1 MEQVN
6 QAALSM
12 MQMVTAGKSQR
23 TESGNRTGKD
33 ENAKDFGAMLRD
45 RQTADKTAG
54 TAQDTVKAADTAE
67 TAPSVDPD
75 GLEQQMLLAAMALA
89 QSPVVILQ
97 DVQPDVQPEVQENI
111 AAAELVPLQTE
122 QTPQQSMAP
131 TLDAET
137 ETLAAQETPAAQEAP
152 QLQAVET
159 AQDAPRTEA
168 GKTDSGESR
177 GSELPMEEL
186 HAESR
191 TEQADVEPQPVFR
204 DIKAVPVKVGE
215 VYQAEPTVENT
226 VELKDLGD
234 TLTKAIDRG
243 ENRLELQL
251 QPAELGRIRVEMRWS
266 DEGALH
272 VLLHAES
279 TRTQS
284 LLEKDMAGLQSLLSR
299 ETQQEVKVELPRQ
312 QEAPRQSF
320 DDGRQNGGQQ
330 HHQQEQRQ
338 SSRHNGQDFLHQLRL
353 GLIPA
358 EEVS

>member
-1 MEQVN
+1 MEQMN
-6 QAALSM
+6 QAVLSM

-23 TESGNRTGKD
+23 TETGNRTGKD

-54 TAQDTVKAADTAE
+54 TAQGTVKAADTAE
-67 TAPSVDPD
+67 TGPTVDPD

-89 QSPVVILQ
+89 QNPIVILQ
-97 DVQPDVQPEVQENI
+97 DVQPEVQENGTTV
-111 AAAELVPLQTE
+111 ELTPLQTE
-122 QTPQQSMAP
+122 QVPQQSMAP
-131 TLDAET
+131 VLET
-137 ETLAAQETPAAQEAP
+137 EPEAP
-152 QLQAVET
+152 QLQTVET
-159 AQDAPRTEA
+159 AQTAPQTET
-168 GKTDSGESR
+168 GKADSGESR

-215 VYQAEPTVENT
+215 VYQAEPTVENG

-234 TLTKAIDRG
+234 TLTRAIDRG

-272 VLLHAES
+272 VVLHAES
-279 TRTQS
+279 TRTQN
-284 LLEKDMAGLQSLLSR
+284 LLEKDMAGLQSLLGR
-299 ETQQEVKVELPRQ
+299 ETQQEVKVELPRE
-312 QEAPRQSF
+312 QEAPRQNF

-338 SSRHNGQDFLHQLRL
+338 SSRHSGQDFLHQLRL

>member
-1 MEQVN
+1 MEQMN
-6 QAALSM
+6 QAVLSM

-23 TESGNRTGKD
+23 TETGNRTGKD
-33 ENAKDFGAMLRD
+33 ENAKDFGAMLRN

-54 TAQDTVKAADTAE
+54 TAQNTVKAADTAE
-67 TAPSVDPD
+67 TEPTVNMD

-89 QSPVVILQ
+89 QNPVVILQ
-97 DVQPDVQPEVQENI
+97 DVQPEVQESG
-111 AAAELVPLQTE
+111 AAMELVPLQTE
-122 QTPQQSMAP
+122 QAPQQSMAP
-131 TLDAET
+131 VLET
-137 ETLAAQETPAAQEAP
+137 EPEVP

-159 AQDAPRTEA
+159 AQTAPQTEA
-168 GKTDSGESR
+168 GKADSGESR

-215 VYQAEPTVENT
+215 VYQAEPTVENG

-234 TLTKAIDRG
+234 TLTQAIDRG

-272 VLLHAES
+272 VILHAES

-284 LLEKDMAGLQSLLSR
+284 LLEKDMASLQTLLGR

-338 SSRHNGQDFLHQLRL
+338 SSRHDGQDFLHQLRL

>member
-1 MEQVN
+1 MEQMN
-6 QAALSM
+6 QAVLSM

-33 ENAKDFGAMLRD
+33 ENAKDFGTMLRD

-54 TAQDTVKAADTAE
+54 TTQNTVKAADTAE
-67 TAPSVDPD
+67 TGPTVDPD

-89 QSPVVILQ
+89 QNPVVILQ
-97 DVQPDVQPEVQENI
+97 DVQPEVQESG
-111 AAAELVPLQTE
+111 AAMELVPLQTE
-122 QTPQQSMAP
+122 QAPQQSMAP
-131 TLDAET
+131 VLET
-137 ETLAAQETPAAQEAP
+137 EPEAP
-152 QLQAVET
+152 QLQTVET
-159 AQDAPRTEA
+159 AQTAPQTET
-168 GKTDSGESR
+168 GKADSGESR

-215 VYQAEPTVENT
+215 VYQAEPTVENG

-234 TLTKAIDRG
+234 TLTQAIDRG

-272 VLLHAES
+272 VILHAES

-284 LLEKDMAGLQSLLSR
+284 LLEKDMASLQTLLGR
-299 ETQQEVKVELPRQ
+299 EIQQEVKVELPRE

-338 SSRHNGQDFLHQLRL
+338 SSRHSGQDFLHQLRL

-358 EEVS
+358 EEAS

>member
-1 MEQVN
+1 MEQMN
-6 QAALSM
+6 QAVLSM

-54 TAQDTVKAADTAE
+54 TAQGTVKAADTAE
-67 TAPSVDPD
+67 TGPSVDPD

-89 QSPVVILQ
+89 QNPIVILQ
-97 DVQPDVQPEVQENI
+97 DVQPEVQENG
-111 AAAELVPLQTE
+111 AVAELVSIQTE
-122 QTPQQSMAP
+122 QVPQQSMAP
-131 TLDAET
+131 VLET
-137 ETLAAQETPAAQEAP
+137 EPEAP
-152 QLQAVET
+152 QLQTVET
-159 AQDAPRTEA
+159 AQTAPKTET
-168 GKTDSGESR
+168 GKADSGESR

-215 VYQAEPTVENT
+215 VYQAEPTVENG

-234 TLTKAIDRG
+234 TLTQAIDRG

-272 VLLHAES
+272 VILHAES
-279 TRTQS
+279 TRTQN
-284 LLEKDMAGLQSLLSR
+284 LLEKDMAGLQTLLGR
-299 ETQQEVKVELPRQ
+299 ETQQEVKVELPRE

-330 HHQQEQRQ
+330 HHQQEEQRQ
-338 SSRHNGQDFLHQLRL
+338 NSRHSGQDFLHQLRL

>member
-1 MEQVN
+1 MEQMN
-6 QAALSM
+6 QAVLSM

-54 TAQDTVKAADTAE
+54 TAQGTVKAADTAE
-67 TAPSVDPD
+67 TGPSVDPD

-89 QSPVVILQ
+89 QNPIVILQ
-97 DVQPDVQPEVQENI
+97 DVQPEVQENGTTV
-111 AAAELVPLQTE
+111 ELTPLQTE
-122 QTPQQSMAP
+122 QVPQQSMAP
-131 TLDAET
+131 VLET
-137 ETLAAQETPAAQEAP
+137 EPEAP
-152 QLQAVET
+152 QLQTVET
-159 AQDAPRTEA
+159 VQTAPQTET
-168 GKTDSGESR
+168 GKADSAESR

-215 VYQAEPTVENT
+215 VYQAEPTVENG

-234 TLTKAIDRG
+234 TLTQAIDRG

-272 VLLHAES
+272 VVLHAES
-279 TRTQS
+279 TRTQN
-284 LLEKDMAGLQSLLSR
+284 LLEKDMAGLQTLLGR
-299 ETQQEVKVELPRQ
+299 ETQQEVKVELPRE

-338 SSRHNGQDFLHQLRL
+338 SSRHSGQDFLHQLRL

>member
-1 MEQVN
+1 MEQMN
-6 QAALSM
+6 QAVLSM

-54 TAQDTVKAADTAE
+54 TAQGTVKAADTAE
-67 TAPSVDPD
+67 VGPSVDPD

-89 QSPVVILQ
+89 QNPIVILQ
-97 DVQPDVQPEVQENI
+97 DVQPEVQENGTTV
-111 AAAELVPLQTE
+111 ELTPLQTE
-122 QTPQQSMAP
+122 QIPQQSMTP
-131 TLDAET
+131 VLET
-137 ETLAAQETPAAQEAP
+137 EPEAP
-152 QLQAVET
+152 QLLQTVET
-159 AQDAPRTEA
+159 AQTAPQTET
-168 GKTDSGESR
+168 GKADSGESR
-177 GSELPMEEL
+177 GIELPMEEL
-186 HAESR
+186 HAEVR
-191 TEQADVEPQPVFR
+191 TEQADAEPQPVFR
-204 DIKAVPVKVGE
+204 DIKAVPIKVGE
-215 VYQAEPTVENT
+215 VYRPEPTAENGVEHKN
-226 VELKDLGD
+226 LGD
-234 TLTKAIDRG
+234 TLTQAIDRG

-272 VLLHAES
+272 VILHAES

-284 LLEKDMAGLQSLLSR
+284 LLEKDMAGLQTLLGR

-338 SSRHNGQDFLHQLRL
+338 SSRHSGQDFLHQLRL

>member
-1 MEQVN
+1 MEQMN
-6 QAALSM
+6 QAVLSM

-33 ENAKDFGAMLRD
+33 ENAKDFGTMLRD

-54 TAQDTVKAADTAE
+54 TTQNTVKAADTAE
-67 TAPSVDPD
+67 TGPTVDPD

-89 QSPVVILQ
+89 QNPVVILQ
-97 DVQPDVQPEVQENI
+97 DVQPEVQESG
-111 AAAELVPLQTE
+111 AAMELVPLQTE
-122 QTPQQSMAP
+122 QAPQQSMAP
-131 TLDAET
+131 VLET
-137 ETLAAQETPAAQEAP
+137 EPEAP
-152 QLQAVET
+152 QLQTVET
-159 AQDAPRTEA
+159 AQTAPQTET
-168 GKTDSGESR
+168 GKADSGESR
-177 GSELPMEEL
+177 SSELPMEEL

-215 VYQAEPTVENT
+215 VYQAEPTVENG

-234 TLTKAIDRG
+234 TLTQAIDRG

-272 VLLHAES
+272 VILHAES

-284 LLEKDMAGLQSLLSR
+284 LLEKDMASLQTLLGR
-299 ETQQEVKVELPRQ
+299 EIQQEVKVELPRE

-338 SSRHNGQDFLHQLRL
+338 SSRHSGQDFLHQLRL

>member
-1 MEQVN
+1 
-6 QAALSM
+6 
-12 MQMVTAGKSQR
+12 
-23 TESGNRTGKD
+23 
-33 ENAKDFGAMLRD
+33 MLRN

-54 TAQDTVKAADTAE
+54 TAQNTVKAADTAE
-67 TAPSVDPD
+67 TEPTVNMD

-89 QSPVVILQ
+89 QNPIVILQ
-97 DVQPDVQPEVQENI
+97 DVQPEGQENGTTV
-111 AAAELVPLQTE
+111 ELMPLQTE
-122 QTPQQSMAP
+122 QVPQQSMAP
-131 TLDAET
+131 VLET
-137 ETLAAQETPAAQEAP
+137 EPEAP
-152 QLQAVET
+152 QLQTVET
-159 AQDAPRTEA
+159 AQTAPQTET
-168 GKTDSGESR
+168 GKADSGESR

-215 VYQAEPTVENT
+215 VYQAEPTVENG

-234 TLTKAIDRG
+234 TLTQAIDRG

-272 VLLHAES
+272 VILHAES

-284 LLEKDMAGLQSLLSR
+284 LLEKDMASLQTLLGR

-338 SSRHNGQDFLHQLRL
+338 SGHRSGQDFLHQLRL

>member
-1 MEQVN
+1 MEQMN
-6 QAALSM
+6 QAVLSM

-23 TESGNRTGKD
+23 TETGNRTGKD

-54 TAQDTVKAADTAE
+54 TAQGTVKAADTAE
-67 TAPSVDPD
+67 TGPSVDPD

-89 QSPVVILQ
+89 QNPIVILQ
-97 DVQPDVQPEVQENI
+97 DVQPEVQESGTTV
-111 AAAELVPLQTE
+111 ELTPLQTE
-122 QTPQQSMAP
+122 QVPQQSMAP
-131 TLDAET
+131 VLET
-137 ETLAAQETPAAQEAP
+137 EPEAP
-152 QLQAVET
+152 QLQTVET
-159 AQDAPRTEA
+159 AQTAPQTET
-168 GKTDSGESR
+168 GKADSGESR

-215 VYQAEPTVENT
+215 VYQAEPTVENG

-234 TLTKAIDRG
+234 TLTQAIDRG

-272 VLLHAES
+272 VILHAES
-279 TRTQS
+279 TRTQN
-284 LLEKDMAGLQSLLSR
+284 LLEKDMAGLQTLLGR
-299 ETQQEVKVELPRQ
+299 ETQQEVKVELPRE

-338 SSRHNGQDFLHQLRL
+338 SSRHSGQDFLHQLRL

>member
-1 MEQVN
+1 MEQMN
-6 QAALSM
+6 QAVLSM

-54 TAQDTVKAADTAE
+54 TAQGTVKAADTAE
-67 TAPSVDPD
+67 TGPSVDPD

-89 QSPVVILQ
+89 QNPIVILQ
-97 DVQPDVQPEVQENI
+97 DVQPEVQESG
-111 AAAELVPLQTE
+111 AAMELTPLQTE
-122 QTPQQSMAP
+122 QAPQQSMAP
-131 TLDAET
+131 VLET
-137 ETLAAQETPAAQEAP
+137 EPEAP
-152 QLQAVET
+152 QLQTVET
-159 AQDAPRTEA
+159 AQTAPQTET
-168 GKTDSGESR
+168 GKADSGESR

-215 VYQAEPTVENT
+215 VYQAEPTVENG

-234 TLTKAIDRG
+234 TLTQAIDRG

-272 VLLHAES
+272 VILHAES
-279 TRTQS
+279 TRTQN
-284 LLEKDMAGLQSLLSR
+284 LLEKDMASLQTLLGR
-299 ETQQEVKVELPRQ
+299 ETQQEVKVELPRE

-338 SSRHNGQDFLHQLRL
+338 SSRHSGQDFLHQLRL

>member
-1 MEQVN
+1 MEQMN
-6 QAALSM
+6 QAVLSM
-12 MQMVTAGKSQR
+12 MQMVTAGKAQR
-23 TESGNRTGKD
+23 AESGNRTGKD
-33 ENAKDFGAMLRD
+33 ENAKDFGTMLRD

-54 TAQDTVKAADTAE
+54 TAQNTVKTADTAE
-67 TAPSVDPD
+67 AEPTVDPD

-89 QSPVVILQ
+89 QNPVVI
-97 DVQPDVQPEVQENI
+97 VQNVQPEVQKSG
-111 AAAELVPLQTE
+111 AAMELVPIQTE
-122 QTPQQSMAP
+122 QAPQQSMAP
-131 TLDAET
+131 VLET
-137 ETLAAQETPAAQEAP
+137 EPEAP
-152 QLQAVET
+152 QLQTVET
-159 AQDAPRTEA
+159 AQTAPQTET
-168 GKTDSGESR
+168 GKADSGESR

-215 VYQAEPTVENT
+215 VYQAEPTVENG

-234 TLTKAIDRG
+234 TLTQAIDRG

-272 VLLHAES
+272 VVLHAES
-279 TRTQS
+279 TRTQN
-284 LLEKDMAGLQSLLSR
+284 LLEKDMASLQTLLGR

-338 SSRHNGQDFLHQLRL
+338 SSRHSGQDFLHQLRL

>member
-1 MEQVN
+1 MEQMN
-6 QAALSM
+6 QAVLSM

-23 TESGNRTGKD
+23 TETGNRTGKD

-54 TAQDTVKAADTAE
+54 TAQGTVKAADTAE
-67 TAPSVDPD
+67 TGPTVDPD

-89 QSPVVILQ
+89 QNPVVI
-97 DVQPDVQPEVQENI
+97 VQDVQPEVQKSG
-111 AAAELVPLQTE
+111 AAMELVPIQTE
-122 QTPQQSMAP
+122 QAPQQSMAP
-131 TLDAET
+131 VLET
-137 ETLAAQETPAAQEAP
+137 EPEAP
-152 QLQAVET
+152 QLQTVET
-159 AQDAPRTEA
+159 AQTAPQTET
-168 GKTDSGESR
+168 GKADSGESR

-215 VYQAEPTVENT
+215 VYQAEPTVENG

-234 TLTKAIDRG
+234 TLTQAIDRG

-272 VLLHAES
+272 VVLHAES

-284 LLEKDMAGLQSLLSR
+284 LLEKDMASLQTLLGR
-299 ETQQEVKVELPRQ
+299 ETQQEVKVELPRE

-338 SSRHNGQDFLHQLRL
+338 SSRHSGQDFLHQLRL

-358 EEVS
+358 EEAS

>member
-1 MEQVN
+1 MEQMN
-6 QAALSM
+6 QAVLSM

-54 TAQDTVKAADTAE
+54 TAQGTVKAADTAE
-67 TAPSVDPD
+67 TGPSVDPD

-89 QSPVVILQ
+89 QNPIVILQ
-97 DVQPDVQPEVQENI
+97 DVQPEVQENGTTV
-111 AAAELVPLQTE
+111 ELTPLQTE
-122 QTPQQSMAP
+122 QVPQQSMAP
-131 TLDAET
+131 VLEAE
-137 ETLAAQETPAAQEAP
+137 PEAP
-152 QLQAVET
+152 QLQTVET
-159 AQDAPRTEA
+159 AQTAPQTEA
-168 GKTDSGESR
+168 GKADSGESR

-215 VYQAEPTVENT
+215 VYQAEPTVENG

-234 TLTKAIDRG
+234 TLTQAIDRG

-272 VLLHAES
+272 VVLHAES
-279 TRTQS
+279 TRTQN
-284 LLEKDMAGLQSLLSR
+284 LLEKDMAGLQTLLGR

-338 SSRHNGQDFLHQLRL
+338 SSRHSGQDFLHQLRL

>member
-1 MEQVN
+1 MEQMN
-6 QAALSM
+6 QAVLSM

-23 TESGNRTGKD
+23 TETGNRTGKD

-67 TAPSVDPD
+67 TGPSVDPD

-89 QSPVVILQ
+89 QNPIVILQ
-97 DVQPDVQPEVQENI
+97 DVQPEVQENGTI
-111 AAAELVPLQTE
+111 VELTPLQTE
-122 QTPQQSMAP
+122 QVPQQSMAP
-131 TLDAET
+131 VLET
-137 ETLAAQETPAAQEAP
+137 EPEVP
-152 QLQAVET
+152 QLQTVET
-159 AQDAPRTEA
+159 AQTAPQTAPQTET
-168 GKTDSGESR
+168 GKADSGESL

-191 TEQADVEPQPVFR
+191 AEQADVEPQPVFR

-215 VYQAEPTVENT
+215 VYQAEPTVENG

-234 TLTKAIDRG
+234 TLTQAIDRG
-243 ENRLELQL
+243 ENQLELQL

-272 VLLHAES
+272 VILHAES
-279 TRTQS
+279 TRTQN
-284 LLEKDMAGLQSLLSR
+284 LLEKDMAGLQTLLGR
-299 ETQQEVKVELPRQ
+299 ETQQEVKVELPRE

-338 SSRHNGQDFLHQLRL
+338 SGRHSGQDFLHQLRL

>member
-1 MEQVN
+1 MEQMN
-6 QAALSM
+6 QAVLSM

-54 TAQDTVKAADTAE
+54 TAQNAVKAADTAE
-67 TAPSVDPD
+67 TGPTVDPD

-89 QSPVVILQ
+89 QNPIVILQ
-97 DVQPDVQPEVQENI
+97 DVQPEVQESG
-111 AAAELVPLQTE
+111 AATELVPIQTE
-122 QTPQQSMAP
+122 QAPQQSMAP
-131 TLDAET
+131 VLET
-137 ETLAAQETPAAQEAP
+137 ETETAP
-152 QLQAVET
+152 QLQVVET
-159 AQDAPRTEA
+159 AQTAPQTEA
-168 GKTDSGESR
+168 GKAGSGESR

-215 VYQAEPTVENT
+215 VYQPEQTAA

-234 TLTKAIDRG
+234 TLTQAIDRG

-272 VLLHAES
+272 VILHAES
-279 TRTQS
+279 TRTQN
-284 LLEKDMAGLQSLLSR
+284 LLEKDMASLQTLLGR

-338 SSRHNGQDFLHQLRL
+338 SSRHSGQDFLHQLRL

>member
-1 MEQVN
+1 MEQMN
-6 QAALSM
+6 QAVLGM

-45 RQTADKTAG
+45 RQTADNAAE
-54 TAQDTVKAADTAE
+54 TAQDTVKVPTGTAKSAPAVDT
-67 TAPSVDPD
+67 D

-89 QSPVVILQ
+89 QNPVVI
-97 DVQPDVQPEVQENI
+97 VQDVQPEVQESG
-111 AAAELVPLQTE
+111 AAVELMPLQTE

-137 ETLAAQETPAAQEAP
+137 EAP

-159 AQDAPRTEA
+159 PQTVAPQTET
-168 GKTDSGESR
+168 GKADSGESR

-186 HAESR
+186 HTESR

-215 VYQAEPTVENT
+215 VYQAEPTVENG

-234 TLTKAIDRG
+234 TLTQAIDRG

-272 VLLHAES
+272 VILHAES
-279 TRTQS
+279 TRTQN
-284 LLEKDMAGLQSLLSR
+284 LLEKDMASLQTLLGR
-299 ETQQEVKVELPRQ
+299 ETQQEVKVELPRE

-330 HHQQEQRQ
+330 HQQEQRQ
-338 SSRHNGQDFLHQLRL
+338 SSRHSGQDFLHQLRL

-358 EEVS
+358 EEAS

>member
-1 MEQVN
+1 MEQMN
-6 QAALSM
+6 QAVLSM

-33 ENAKDFGAMLRD
+33 ENAKDFGAMLRN

-54 TAQDTVKAADTAE
+54 TAQNTVKAADTAE
-67 TAPSVDPD
+67 TEPTVNMD

-89 QSPVVILQ
+89 QNPVVILQ
-97 DVQPDVQPEVQENI
+97 DVQPEVQESG
-111 AAAELVPLQTE
+111 AAMELVPLQTE
-122 QTPQQSMAP
+122 QAPQQSMAP
-131 TLDAET
+131 VLET
-137 ETLAAQETPAAQEAP
+137 EPEVP

-159 AQDAPRTEA
+159 AQTAPQTEA
-168 GKTDSGESR
+168 GKADSGESR

-215 VYQAEPTVENT
+215 VYQAEPTVENG

-234 TLTKAIDRG
+234 TLTQAIDRG

-272 VLLHAES
+272 VILHAES

-284 LLEKDMAGLQSLLSR
+284 LLEKDMASLQTLLGR

-338 SSRHNGQDFLHQLRL
+338 SSRHDGQDFLHQLRL

>member
-1 MEQVN
+1 MEQMN
-6 QAALSM
+6 QAVLSM

-54 TAQDTVKAADTAE
+54 TAQGTVKAADTAE
-67 TAPSVDPD
+67 TGPTVDPD

-89 QSPVVILQ
+89 QNPIVILQ
-97 DVQPDVQPEVQENI
+97 DVQPEVQENG
-111 AAAELVPLQTE
+111 AVAELVSIQTE
-122 QTPQQSMAP
+122 QVPQQSMAP
-131 TLDAET
+131 VLET
-137 ETLAAQETPAAQEAP
+137 ETEAAP
-152 QLQAVET
+152 QLQVVET
-159 AQDAPRTEA
+159 AQTAPQTEA
-168 GKTDSGESR
+168 GKADSGESR

-215 VYQAEPTVENT
+215 VYQAEPTVENG

-234 TLTKAIDRG
+234 TLTQAIDRG

-272 VLLHAES
+272 VILHAES
-279 TRTQS
+279 TRTQN
-284 LLEKDMAGLQSLLSR
+284 LLEKDMASLQTLLGR
-299 ETQQEVKVELPRQ
+299 ETQQEVKVELPRE

-338 SSRHNGQDFLHQLRL
+338 SSRHSVQDFLHQLRL

>member
-1 MEQVN
+1 MEQMN
-6 QAALSM
+6 QAVLSM

-54 TAQDTVKAADTAE
+54 TAQGTVKAADTAE
-67 TAPSVDPD
+67 TGPTVDPD

-89 QSPVVILQ
+89 QNPIVILQ
-97 DVQPDVQPEVQENI
+97 DVQPEVQENGTTV
-111 AAAELVPLQTE
+111 ELTPLQTE
-122 QTPQQSMAP
+122 QVPQQSMAP
-131 TLDAET
+131 VLET
-137 ETLAAQETPAAQEAP
+137 VPEAP
-152 QLQAVET
+152 QLQTVEAAQT
-159 AQDAPRTEA
+159 APQTET
-168 GKTDSGESR
+168 GKADSGESR

-215 VYQAEPTVENT
+215 VYQAEPTVENG

-234 TLTKAIDRG
+234 TLTQAIDRG

-266 DEGALH
+266 NEGALH
-272 VLLHAES
+272 VILHAES
-279 TRTQS
+279 TRTQN
-284 LLEKDMAGLQSLLSR
+284 LLEKDMASLQTLLGR

-338 SSRHNGQDFLHQLRL
+338 SSRHSGQDFLHQLRL

>member
-23 TESGNRTGKD
+23 TETGNRTGKD

-54 TAQDTVKAADTAE
+54 TAQGTVKAADTAE
-67 TAPSVDPD
+67 TGPSVDPD

-89 QSPVVILQ
+89 QNPIVILQ
-97 DVQPDVQPEVQENI
+97 DVQPEVQENGTI
-111 AAAELVPLQTE
+111 VELTPLQTE
-122 QTPQQSMAP
+122 QVPQQSMAP
-131 TLDAET
+131 ALET
-137 ETLAAQETPAAQEAP
+137 EPEAP

-159 AQDAPRTEA
+159 AQTAPQTET
-168 GKTDSGESR
+168 GKTGSGESR

-215 VYQAEPTVENT
+215 VYQAEPTVENG

-234 TLTKAIDRG
+234 TLTQAIDRG

-272 VLLHAES
+272 VILHAES
-279 TRTQS
+279 TRTQN
-284 LLEKDMAGLQSLLSR
+284 LLEKDMASLQTLLGR
-299 ETQQEVKVELPRQ
+299 ETQQEVKVELPRE

-338 SSRHNGQDFLHQLRL
+338 SSRHSGQDFLHQLRL

>member
-1 MEQVN
+1 MEQMN
-6 QAALSM
+6 QAVLSM

-54 TAQDTVKAADTAE
+54 TAQGTVKAADTAE
-67 TAPSVDPD
+67 TGPSVDPD

-89 QSPVVILQ
+89 QNPIVILQ
-97 DVQPDVQPEVQENI
+97 DVQPEVQENG
-111 AAAELVPLQTE
+111 AVAELVSIQTE
-122 QTPQQSMAP
+122 QVPQQSMAP
-131 TLDAET
+131 VLET
-137 ETLAAQETPAAQEAP
+137 ETEAAP
-152 QLQAVET
+152 QLQVVET
-159 AQDAPRTEA
+159 AQTAPQTEA
-168 GKTDSGESR
+168 GKADSGESR

-215 VYQAEPTVENT
+215 VYQAEPTVENG

-234 TLTKAIDRG
+234 TLTQAIDRG

-272 VLLHAES
+272 VVLHAES
-279 TRTQS
+279 TRTQN
-284 LLEKDMAGLQSLLSR
+284 LLEKDMAGLQSLLGR
-299 ETQQEVKVELPRQ
+299 ETQQEVKVELPRE

-338 SSRHNGQDFLHQLRL
+338 SSRHSGQDFLHQLRL

>member
-6 QAALSM
+6 QAVLSM

-23 TESGNRTGKD
+23 TETGNRTGKD

-54 TAQDTVKAADTAE
+54 TAQNTVKAADTAE
-67 TAPSVDPD
+67 TGPTVDPD

-89 QSPVVILQ
+89 QNPVVI
-97 DVQPDVQPEVQENI
+97 VQDVQPEVQESG
-111 AAAELVPLQTE
+111 AAMELVPLQTE
-122 QTPQQSMAP
+122 QAPQQSMAP
-131 TLDAET
+131 VLET
-137 ETLAAQETPAAQEAP
+137 EPEAP
-152 QLQAVET
+152 QLQTVET
-159 AQDAPRTEA
+159 AQTAPQTET

-215 VYQAEPTVENT
+215 VYQPEQTAA

-234 TLTKAIDRG
+234 TLTQAIDRG

-272 VLLHAES
+272 VILHAES
-279 TRTQS
+279 TRTQN
-284 LLEKDMAGLQSLLSR
+284 LLEKDMASLQTLLGR

-338 SSRHNGQDFLHQLRL
+338 SSRHSGQDFLHQLRL

-358 EEVS
+358 EEAS

>member
-1 MEQVN
+1 MEQMN
-6 QAALSM
+6 QAVLSM

-33 ENAKDFGAMLRD
+33 ENAKDFGAMLRN

-54 TAQDTVKAADTAE
+54 TTQNTVKAADTAE
-67 TAPSVDPD
+67 TEPTVNMD

-89 QSPVVILQ
+89 QNPVVI
-97 DVQPDVQPEVQENI
+97 VQDVQPEVQESG
-111 AAAELVPLQTE
+111 AAMELVPLQTE
-122 QTPQQSMAP
+122 QAPQQSMAP
-131 TLDAET
+131 VLET
-137 ETLAAQETPAAQEAP
+137 EPEAP
-152 QLQAVET
+152 QLQTVET
-159 AQDAPRTEA
+159 PQDAPQTET
-168 GKTDSGESR
+168 GKADSGESR

-215 VYQAEPTVENT
+215 VYQAEPTVENG

-234 TLTKAIDRG
+234 TLTQAIDRG

-272 VLLHAES
+272 VILHAES

-284 LLEKDMAGLQSLLSR
+284 LLEKDMASLQTLLGR

-338 SSRHNGQDFLHQLRL
+338 SGHRSGQDFLHQLRL

>member
-6 QAALSM
+6 QAVLSM

-23 TESGNRTGKD
+23 TETGNRTGKD

-67 TAPSVDPD
+67 TGPTVNMD

-89 QSPVVILQ
+89 QNPIVILQ
-97 DVQPDVQPEVQENI
+97 DVQPEVQENGTTV
-111 AAAELVPLQTE
+111 ELTPIQTE
-122 QTPQQSMAP
+122 QTPI
-131 TLDAET
+131 LET
-137 ETLAAQETPAAQEAP
+137 ETEAAP

-159 AQDAPRTEA
+159 EAAPQLQTVEAAQTAPQTET
-168 GKTDSGESR
+168 GKADSGESR

-215 VYQAEPTVENT
+215 VYQAEPTMENG

-234 TLTKAIDRG
+234 TLTQAIDRG

-272 VLLHAES
+272 VVLHAES
-279 TRTQS
+279 TRTQN
-284 LLEKDMAGLQSLLSR
+284 LLEKDMASLQTLLGR
-299 ETQQEVKVELPRQ
+299 ETQQEVKVELPRE

-338 SSRHNGQDFLHQLRL
+338 SSRHSGQDFLHQLRL

>member
-1 MEQVN
+1 M
-6 QAALSM
+6 
-12 MQMVTAGKSQR
+12 
-23 TESGNRTGKD
+23 
-33 ENAKDFGAMLRD
+33 
-45 RQTADKTAG
+45 
-54 TAQDTVKAADTAE
+54 KAADTAE
-67 TAPSVDPD
+67 TEPTVNMD

-89 QSPVVILQ
+89 QNPIVILQ
-97 DVQPDVQPEVQENI
+97 DVQPEVQENGTI
-111 AAAELVPLQTE
+111 VELTPLQTE
-122 QTPQQSMAP
+122 QVPQQSMAP
-131 TLDAET
+131 VLET
-137 ETLAAQETPAAQEAP
+137 EPEVP
-152 QLQAVET
+152 QLQTVET
-159 AQDAPRTEA
+159 AQTAPQTAPQTET
-168 GKTDSGESR
+168 GKADSGESR

-191 TEQADVEPQPVFR
+191 AEQADVEPQPVFR

-215 VYQAEPTVENT
+215 VYQAEPTVENG
-226 VELKDLGD
+226 VEIKDLGD
-234 TLTKAIDRG
+234 TLTQAIDRG

-272 VLLHAES
+272 VILHAES
-279 TRTQS
+279 TRTQN
-284 LLEKDMAGLQSLLSR
+284 LLEKDMASLQTLLGR
-299 ETQQEVKVELPRQ
+299 ETQQEVKVELPRE

-338 SSRHNGQDFLHQLRL
+338 SSRHSGQDFLHQLRL

>member
-6 QAALSM
+6 QAVLSM

-23 TESGNRTGKD
+23 TETGNRTGKD

-54 TAQDTVKAADTAE
+54 TAQGTVKAADTAE
-67 TAPSVDPD
+67 TGPTVDPD

-89 QSPVVILQ
+89 QNPIVILQ
-97 DVQPDVQPEVQENI
+97 DVQPEVQENGTTV
-111 AAAELVPLQTE
+111 ELTPLQTE
-122 QTPQQSMAP
+122 QVPQQSMAP
-131 TLDAET
+131 VLET
-137 ETLAAQETPAAQEAP
+137 EPEAP
-152 QLQAVET
+152 QLQTVET
-159 AQDAPRTEA
+159 AQTAPQTET
-168 GKTDSGESR
+168 GKADSGESR

-215 VYQAEPTVENT
+215 VYQAEPTVENG

-234 TLTKAIDRG
+234 TLTQAIDRG

-272 VLLHAES
+272 VILHAES
-279 TRTQS
+279 ARTQS
-284 LLEKDMAGLQSLLSR
+284 LLEKDMTSLQSLLGR

-338 SSRHNGQDFLHQLRL
+338 SSRHSGQDFLHQLRL

>member
-1 MEQVN
+1 MEQMN
-6 QAALSM
+6 QAVLSM

-23 TESGNRTGKD
+23 TETGNRTGKD

-54 TAQDTVKAADTAE
+54 TAQGTVKAADTAE
-67 TAPSVDPD
+67 TGPTVDPD

-89 QSPVVILQ
+89 QNPVVI
-97 DVQPDVQPEVQENI
+97 VQDVQPEVQKSG
-111 AAAELVPLQTE
+111 AAMELVPIQTE
-122 QTPQQSMAP
+122 QAPQQSMAP
-131 TLDAET
+131 VLEM
-137 ETLAAQETPAAQEAP
+137 EPEAP
-152 QLQAVET
+152 QLQTVET
-159 AQDAPRTEA
+159 AQTAPQTET
-168 GKTDSGESR
+168 GKADSGESR

-215 VYQAEPTVENT
+215 VYQAEPTVENG

-234 TLTKAIDRG
+234 TLTQAIDRG

-272 VLLHAES
+272 VILHAES

-284 LLEKDMAGLQSLLSR
+284 LLEKDMAGLQTLLGR
-299 ETQQEVKVELPRQ
+299 ETQQEVKVELPRE

-338 SSRHNGQDFLHQLRL
+338 SSRHSGQDFLHQLRL

>member
-6 QAALSM
+6 QAVLSM

-23 TESGNRTGKD
+23 TETGNRTGKD

-54 TAQDTVKAADTAE
+54 TAQNAVKAADTAE
-67 TAPSVDPD
+67 TRPTVDPD

-89 QSPVVILQ
+89 QNPVVILQ
-97 DVQPDVQPEVQENI
+97 DVQPEAQESGT
-111 AAAELVPLQTE
+111 AVGLAPLQTE
-122 QTPQQSMAP
+122 QMPQQNMASV
-131 TLDAET
+131 LGT
-137 ETLAAQETPAAQEAP
+137 EPEAP

-159 AQDAPRTEA
+159 AQDAPQTEA
-168 GKTDSGESR
+168 GKADSGESR

-215 VYQAEPTVENT
+215 VYQAEPTVENG

-234 TLTKAIDRG
+234 TLTQAIDRG

-272 VLLHAES
+272 VVLHAES
-279 TRTQS
+279 TRTQN
-284 LLEKDMAGLQSLLSR
+284 LLEKDMASLQTLLGR

-338 SSRHNGQDFLHQLRL
+338 SSRHSGQDFLHQLRL

>member
-1 MEQVN
+1 MEQMN
-6 QAALSM
+6 QAVLSM

-23 TESGNRTGKD
+23 TETGNRTGKD

-54 TAQDTVKAADTAE
+54 TAQGTVKAADTAE
-67 TAPSVDPD
+67 TGPSVDPD

-89 QSPVVILQ
+89 QNPIVILQ
-97 DVQPDVQPEVQENI
+97 DVQPEVQENG
-111 AAAELVPLQTE
+111 AVAELVSIQTE
-122 QTPQQSMAP
+122 QVPQQSMAP
-131 TLDAET
+131 VLET
-137 ETLAAQETPAAQEAP
+137 ETEAAP
-152 QLQAVET
+152 QLQVVET
-159 AQDAPRTEA
+159 AQTAPQTEA
-168 GKTDSGESR
+168 GKADSGESR

-215 VYQAEPTVENT
+215 VYQAEPTVENG

-234 TLTKAIDRG
+234 TLTQAIDRG

-272 VLLHAES
+272 VVLHAES
-279 TRTQS
+279 TRTQN
-284 LLEKDMAGLQSLLSR
+284 LLEKDMAGLQSLLGR
-299 ETQQEVKVELPRQ
+299 ETQQEVKVELPRE

-338 SSRHNGQDFLHQLRL
+338 SSRHSGQDFLHQLRL

>member
-6 QAALSM
+6 QAVLSM

-23 TESGNRTGKD
+23 TETGNRTGKD
-33 ENAKDFGAMLRD
+33 ENAKDFGTMLRD

-54 TAQDTVKAADTAE
+54 TAQNAVKAADTAE
-67 TAPSVDPD
+67 TGPTVDPD

-89 QSPVVILQ
+89 QNPIVILQ
-97 DVQPDVQPEVQENI
+97 DVQPEAQESGT
-111 AAAELVPLQTE
+111 AVELAPLQTE
-122 QTPQQSMAP
+122 QMPQQNMASV
-131 TLDAET
+131 LGT
-137 ETLAAQETPAAQEAP
+137 EPAAP

-159 AQDAPRTEA
+159 PQTAPQTEA
-168 GKTDSGESR
+168 GKTGSGESC

-215 VYQAEPTVENT
+215 VYQAEPTVENG

-234 TLTKAIDRG
+234 TLSQAIDRG

-272 VLLHAES
+272 VVLHAES
-279 TRTQS
+279 TRTQN
-284 LLEKDMAGLQSLLSR
+284 LLEKDMASLQTLLGR
-299 ETQQEVKVELPRQ
+299 ETQQEVKVELPRE

-338 SSRHNGQDFLHQLRL
+338 SSRHSGQDFLHQLRL

>member
-6 QAALSM
+6 QAVLSM

-23 TESGNRTGKD
+23 TESGNQTGKD

-54 TAQDTVKAADTAE
+54 TAQGTVKAADTAE
-67 TAPSVDPD
+67 TGPGVDPD

-89 QSPVVILQ
+89 QNPIVVLQ
-97 DVQPDVQPEVQENI
+97 DVQPKVQENG
-111 AAAELVPLQTE
+111 ATVELTPLQTE
-122 QTPQQSMAP
+122 QVPQQSMAP
-131 TLDAET
+131 VLET
-137 ETLAAQETPAAQEAP
+137 EPEAP
-152 QLQAVET
+152 QLQTVET
-159 AQDAPRTEA
+159 AQTAPQTET
-168 GKTDSGESR
+168 GKADSGESR

-215 VYQAEPTVENT
+215 VYQAEPTVENG

-234 TLTKAIDRG
+234 TLTQAIDRG

-272 VLLHAES
+272 VILHAES
-279 TRTQS
+279 TRTQN
-284 LLEKDMAGLQSLLSR
+284 LLEKDMAGLQSLLGR
-299 ETQQEVKVELPRQ
+299 ETQQEVKVELPRE

-338 SSRHNGQDFLHQLRL
+338 SSRHSGQDFLHQLRL

>member
-1 MEQVN
+1 MEQMN
-6 QAALSM
+6 QAVLSM
-12 MQMVTAGKSQR
+12 MQMVTAGRSQR
-23 TESGNRTGKD
+23 AESGNRTGKD
-33 ENAKDFGAMLRD
+33 ENAKDFGTMLRD

-54 TAQDTVKAADTAE
+54 TAQNTVKAADTAE
-67 TAPSVDPD
+67 AEPTVDPD

-89 QSPVVILQ
+89 QNPVVI
-97 DVQPDVQPEVQENI
+97 VQDVQPEVQKSG
-111 AAAELVPLQTE
+111 AAMELVPIQTE
-122 QTPQQSMAP
+122 QAPQQSVAPTP
-131 TLDAET
+131 TLDVET
-137 ETLAAQETPAAQEAP
+137 EAPAAQETP
-152 QLQAVET
+152 QLQAVELT
-159 AQDAPRTEA
+159 QDAPQTET
-168 GKTDSGESR
+168 GKADSGESR
-177 GSELPMEEL
+177 GNELPMEEL
-186 HAESR
+186 HAETR
-191 TEQADVEPQPVFR
+191 TEQVDVEPQPVFR

-215 VYQAEPTVENT
+215 VYQAEPTVENG

-234 TLTKAIDRG
+234 TLTQAIDRG

-272 VLLHAES
+272 VILHAES
-279 TRTQS
+279 TRTQN
-284 LLEKDMAGLQSLLSR
+284 LLEKDMAGLQTLLGR
-299 ETQQEVKVELPRQ
+299 ETQQEVKVELPRE

-338 SSRHNGQDFLHQLRL
+338 SSRHSGQDFLHQLRL

>member
-1 MEQVN
+1 MEQMN
-6 QAALSM
+6 QAVLGM

-45 RQTADKTAG
+45 RQTADNAAE
-54 TAQDTVKAADTAE
+54 TAQDTVKVPTGTAKSAPAVDT
-67 TAPSVDPD
+67 D
-75 GLEQQMLLAAMALA
+75 GLEQQMLLATMALA
-89 QSPVVILQ
+89 QNPIVILQ
-97 DVQPDVQPEVQENI
+97 DVQPEAQESGT
-111 AAAELVPLQTE
+111 AVELVPLQTE
-122 QTPQQSMAP
+122 QAPQQSMAP
-131 TLDAET
+131 TLDVET
-137 ETLAAQETPAAQEAP
+137 EAP

-159 AQDAPRTEA
+159 AQTAPQTET
-168 GKTDSGESR
+168 GKADSGESR

-191 TEQADVEPQPVFR
+191 TEQADMEPQPVFR

-215 VYQAEPTVENT
+215 VYQAEPTVENG

-234 TLTKAIDRG
+234 TLTQAIDRG

-272 VLLHAES
+272 VILHAES
-279 TRTQS
+279 TRTQN
-284 LLEKDMAGLQSLLSR
+284 LLEKDMASLQTLLGR
-299 ETQQEVKVELPRQ
+299 ETQQEVKVELPRE

-330 HHQQEQRQ
+330 QHQQEQRQ
-338 SSRHNGQDFLHQLRL
+338 SGRHSGQDFLHQLRL

-358 EEVS
+358 EEAS

>member
-1 MEQVN
+1 MEQMN
-6 QAALSM
+6 QAVLSM

-33 ENAKDFGAMLRD
+33 ENAKDFGTMLRD

-54 TAQDTVKAADTAE
+54 TAQGTVKAADTAE
-67 TAPSVDPD
+67 TGPTVDPD

-89 QSPVVILQ
+89 QNPIVILQ
-97 DVQPDVQPEVQENI
+97 DVQPEVQENG
-111 AAAELVPLQTE
+111 AVAELVSIQTE
-122 QTPQQSMAP
+122 QVPQQSMAP
-131 TLDAET
+131 VLET
-137 ETLAAQETPAAQEAP
+137 ETEAAP
-152 QLQAVET
+152 QLQVVET
-159 AQDAPRTEA
+159 AQTAPQTEA
-168 GKTDSGESR
+168 GKADSGESR

-215 VYQAEPTVENT
+215 VYQAEPTVENG

-234 TLTKAIDRG
+234 TLTQAIDRG

-272 VLLHAES
+272 VVLHAES
-279 TRTQS
+279 TRTQN
-284 LLEKDMAGLQSLLSR
+284 LLEKDMASLQTLLGR
-299 ETQQEVKVELPRQ
+299 ETQQEVKVELPRE
-312 QEAPRQSF
+312 QEASRQSF

-338 SSRHNGQDFLHQLRL
+338 SSRHSGQDFLHQLRL

>member
-1 MEQVN
+1 MEQMN
-6 QAALSM
+6 QAVLSR

-54 TAQDTVKAADTAE
+54 TAQGTVKAADTAE
-67 TAPSVDPD
+67 VGPSVDPD

-89 QSPVVILQ
+89 QNPIVILQ
-97 DVQPDVQPEVQENI
+97 DVQPEVQENGTTV
-111 AAAELVPLQTE
+111 ELTPLQTE
-122 QTPQQSMAP
+122 QIPQQSMTP
-131 TLDAET
+131 VLET
-137 ETLAAQETPAAQEAP
+137 EPEAP
-152 QLQAVET
+152 QLLQTVET
-159 AQDAPRTEA
+159 AQTAPQTET
-168 GKTDSGESR
+168 GKADSGESR
-177 GSELPMEEL
+177 GIELPMEEL
-186 HAESR
+186 HAEVR
-191 TEQADVEPQPVFR
+191 TGQADAEPQPVFR
-204 DIKAVPVKVGE
+204 DIKAVPIKVGE
-215 VYQAEPTVENT
+215 VYRPEPTAENG
-226 VELKDLGD
+226 VELKNLGD
-234 TLTKAIDRG
+234 TLTQAIDRG

-272 VLLHAES
+272 VILHAES

-284 LLEKDMAGLQSLLSR
+284 LLEKDMAGLQTLLGR

-338 SSRHNGQDFLHQLRL
+338 SSRHSGQDFLHQLRL